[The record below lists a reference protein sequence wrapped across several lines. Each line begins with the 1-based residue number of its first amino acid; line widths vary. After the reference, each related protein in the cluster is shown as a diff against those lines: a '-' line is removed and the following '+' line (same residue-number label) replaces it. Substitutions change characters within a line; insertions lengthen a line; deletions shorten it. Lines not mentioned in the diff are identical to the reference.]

1 MKNLLSRL
9 LTAWRSMLVAWRNW
23 LNPSPLLEKPPLV
36 YVDPNGQGWT
46 RSPDYQDAE
55 APDDGQNDV
64 WKWEM
69 RFAMWRYV
77 NGYTGAGSYS
87 LRDAGLSPHADIRGR
102 GPLFPLGT
110 DLACACRR
118 LGYVRLAMA
127 TGLFDRSH
135 RDDTESVL
143 AGFYDENEAAVRAEA
158 EDQHARNVA
167 THANW
172 NENRGPFTFDTV
184 EQTISMYTLGPVDA
198 HANVPPMRPFVPRAP
213 PALSLAASGGGPRI
227 TGR

>member
-1 MKNLLSRL
+1 MQRLIALIARL
-9 LTAWRSMLVAWRNW
+9 LAAWRNW
-23 LNPSPLLEKPPLV
+23 INPVPLLEKPPLV
-36 YVDPNGQGWT
+36 YTDPNGQGWT

-64 WKWEM
+64 WKAEM
-69 RFAMWRYV
+69 RMAMWRYV
-77 NGYTGAGSYS
+77 NGHVGSGAYS
-87 LRDAGLSPHADIRGR
+87 LRDAGLSTHAADIRGK

-127 TGLFDRSH
+127 TGLFERSH
-135 RDDTESVL
+135 RDDIESVL
-143 AGFYDENEAAVRAEA
+143 AGFYDENEDAVRVEAEA
-158 EDQHARNVA
+158 QYARNLV
-167 THANW
+167 TLANW

-184 EQTISMYTLGPVDA
+184 EQTISMYTLGPVDGHSEA
-198 HANVPPMRPFVPRAP
+198 PPMRPFVPRAA
-213 PALSLAASGGGPRI
+213 PAASFTASGGGPRI